1 MTRAVVLARARRR
14 VQNVVM
20 GEWAESVKG
29 ANPDVKAV
37 PDSAVSPGN
46 PLKRSFSF
54 ADGMPL
60 VPPQQQ
66 QLLQTT
72 TLANETAK
80 ALRGLQQREF
90 MKEQERLGKKA
101 KREVSVNGGGGGG
114 GAVAT
119 PASMPSTPAP
129 DASMPT
135 TPGADPDKKMSA
147 KESRKHM
154 ASKKEEVMSH
164 KAANATANMMMGVG
178 GFGGK
183 RKKKTYSWMSAAAG
197 GGPASLAPVGM
208 AGGFVAPP
216 SGPGTPGGTIGMENG
231 GQPYWS
237 GGQRLGSWREDG
249 DRGGGVQIRDW
260 IGALEG
266 DGRGVGRGIVKAYLK
281 MK

>member
-1 MTRAVVLARARRR
+1 
-14 VQNVVM
+14 M
-20 GEWAESVKG
+20 GSQ
-29 ANPDVKAV
+29 P
-37 PDSAVSPGN
+37 
-46 PLKRSFSF
+46 
-54 ADGMPL
+54 
-60 VPPQQQ
+60 
-66 QLLQTT
+66 TT

-90 MKEQERLGKKA
+90 QKEQERLSKKA
-101 KREVSVNGGGGGG
+101 KREGALSGGV
-114 GAVAT
+114 GAAAAPSAT
-119 PASMPSTPAP
+119 TPSTPVP
-129 DASMPT
+129 DASPS
-135 TPGADPDKKMSA
+135 TPGGDDRKMSA

-197 GGPASLAPVGM
+197 GGPASLAPIGVG
-208 AGGFVAPP
+208 GGLAIPVA
-216 SGPGTPGGTIGMENG
+216 GPGTPGGSVGLENG

-237 GGQRLGSWREDG
+237 GGQRIGAWRDDG
-249 DRGGGVQIRDW
+249 ERGGGVQIRDW

-266 DGRGVGRGIVKAYLK
+266 DGRGVGRGVVKAYLR